1 MLAATPNWRSAPAGA
16 TRITEAWHNTQRF
29 SPSVSWAGSISTISS
44 SLPTRISESA
54 YRKIPLMLKSRV
66 IPVAGWPCDD
76 RMETPVRAIMRWRER
91 RSDLG
96 SDMKVEGYH
105 TPAARREILHFE
117 SDTATNAP
125 RPISVSPVAARC
137 LRLKTAEDRRR
148 APIGAAMNVTMRSQ
162 EVFNATLIVPSR
174 RNCQNTLPLAR
185 STNCGMKAR
194 KKIAVL
200 GFKTSVAMP
209 CQKGFLG
216 T

>member
-1 MLAATPNWRSAPAGA
+1 
-16 TRITEAWHNTQRF
+16 
-29 SPSVSWAGSISTISS
+29 
-44 SLPTRISESA
+44 
-54 YRKIPLMLKSRV
+54 MLKSRV

-76 RMETPVRAIMRWRER
+76 RMETPVRAFMRWRER

-96 SDMKVEGYH
+96 SVMKVEGYH
-105 TPAARREILHFE
+105 THSYLE

-125 RPISVSPVAARC
+125 KPIRVSPVAARC
-137 LRLKTAEDRRR
+137 RRRKTADDRRR
-148 APIGAAMNVTMRSQ
+148 APIGAAMKVTSRSQ

-200 GFKTSVAMP
+200 GFNTSVAIP
-209 CQKGFLG
+209 CKKGFLG
-216 T
+216 TW

>member
-1 MLAATPNWRSAPAGA
+1 MTTSPPDLHSALPGMSAPKTSRQLGISGRVAILRMLAATPNWRSAPAGS

-105 TPAARREILHFE
+105 TPALGERSFTLSLTPRRTH
-117 SDTATNAP
+117 P
-125 RPISVSPVAARC
+125 
-137 LRLKTAEDRRR
+137 
-148 APIGAAMNVTMRSQ
+148 GRS
-162 EVFNATLIVPSR
+162 A
-174 RNCQNTLPLAR
+174 
-185 STNCGMKAR
+185 
-194 KKIAVL
+194 
-200 GFKTSVAMP
+200 
-209 CQKGFLG
+209 
-216 T
+216 